1 MVGALQAVFLALGL
15 PPLLGRHRD
24 LVDPDSYMRLLRVE
38 RLWDTGVWYDGSS
51 PWTNAPFGGDVLHW
65 TRPLDVL
72 LIVGAWPLSLIA
84 TPRDALFWAG
94 VVVSPLLQIMSVVVL
109 YWGTLRLL
117 SGSAYVLM
125 AALFGVQL
133 FSRNYYLP
141 ARPDHH
147 SLQLFLFAVVVSLLL
162 NLAARPKR
170 RGLAGAL
177 GIATSLALWVS
188 PEALVPIAWVC
199 GLFGLFYVAY
209 GDPWQSRLA
218 DYLGAISVGLL
229 VALPL
234 ERGWAGMLAVEYD
247 RLSIV
252 HLSLFGGMACVW
264 TAIVAWSPT
273 GRSWSARLWV
283 GIAATGSVAVVMAL
297 VFPRFFLGPFVDV
310 DPGMGI
316 GWLFPINEFPWLIGP
331 GRTLSAHWV
340 YAFGPLVIALPF
352 ATVAFRFRREPGR
365 PVWLVPLTA
374 MIGFV
379 PFALYDARLAPYV
392 ELPMVIAWCVAV
404 QDAAGWLGRTRF
416 RAVLLGAMLCTHGAV
431 AAVLL
436 ASNDTYWQETPR
448 CDWGAVVPVLQDL
461 ESSDDDGPIVFTL
474 PHQGPEMVYR
484 TGFRVV
490 GAPYHRNG
498 RAFLHSREV
507 LRAAEDE
514 RARELLMARDVDY
527 VVLCRH
533 APEVRRYLRD
543 GADVLLARLLAGAH
557 PTWLRPIPLPE
568 GLGDS
573 FILLA
578 VAP

>member
-1 MVGALQAVFLALGL
+1 MVGALQALFLALGL

-38 RLWDTGVWYDGSS
+38 RLWDTGVWYGASS
-51 PWTNAPFGGDVLHW
+51 PSTNAPFGGDVLHW

-109 YWGTLRLL
+109 YWGTRRLL

-188 PEALVPIAWVC
+188 PEALLPIAWVC
-199 GLFGLFYVAY
+199 VLLGLFYVAY

-218 DYLGAISVGLL
+218 DFLGAISVGLL

-234 ERGWAGMLAVEYD
+234 ERSWAGMLAVEYD

-264 TAIVAWSPT
+264 VAIVAWSPT
-273 GRSWSARLWV
+273 IRSWSARLWIGV
-283 GIAATGSVAVVMAL
+283 TATAAVAVVMAL

-310 DPGMGI
+310 DPAMGL
-316 GWLFPINEFPWLIGP
+316 GWLLPINEFPWLIGP
-331 GRTLSAHWV
+331 GRARSAHWV
-340 YAFGPLVIALPF
+340 YAFGPLLVALPF
-352 ATVAFRFRREPGR
+352 ATVAFRFRREPGG
-365 PVWLVPLTA
+365 PVWLVLLTA

-379 PFALYDARLAPYV
+379 PFALDDSRLAPYV
-392 ELPMVIAWCVAV
+392 ELPMVIAWCVAA
-404 QDAAGWLGRTRF
+404 QDAAMWLGRTRL
-416 RAVLLGAMLCTHGAV
+416 RAVLLGAMLCTHVAA
-431 AAVLL
+431 AAVLV
-436 ASNDTYWQETPR
+436 ASNDAYRQEIR
-448 CDWGAVVPVLQDL
+448 GCDWGAITAVLRDL
-461 ESSDDDGPIVFTL
+461 ETADGDDPIMFTL

-490 GAPYHRNG
+490 GAPYHRNA
-498 RAFLHSREV
+498 RALLHSRDV
-507 LRAAEDE
+507 LRAADDD
-514 RARELLMARDVDY
+514 RAREILMARDVDY

-533 APEVRRYLRD
+533 APEARRYLRD
-543 GADVLLARLLAGAH
+543 GADVFLARLLAGA
-557 PTWLRPIPLPE
+557 PPAWLRTIPRPD